1 MLAAA
6 ALAFLV
12 LVFFMPVPAAAA
24 LTCFTVV
31 VMMFTAAT
39 TTAFFFVMVMMPA
52 AAAAA
57 FFIVMMMVVTAATAA
72 AFFFVMVMMTTTAA
86 ATFLFVVMMVTAA
99 TAAALFFTMVM
110 MAAAAA
116 TAATAAVRMAF
127 NANRFERFFDFGHF
141 KTDHAEH
148 LGNIRKR
155 KHGKAFRCFGHF
167 DAAVDQR
174 GCRFLHRAKVAR
186 HMKNLFNSRTNNPE
200 TPLIV
205 NEDVVDE
212 KRARFFNGNGHGTF
226 VRIKRFMP
234 GHAFGSGQH
243 ELLGTIENG
252 LSRRGF
258 GRKEL
263 GKSRHD

>member
-12 LVFFMPVPAAAA
+12 LVFFMLVPAAAA
-24 LTCFTVV
+24 LTCFTIV
-31 VMMFTAAT
+31 VMMFTAT
-39 TTAFFFVMVMMPA
+39 TTT
-52 AAAAA
+52 A
-57 FFIVMMMVVTAATAA
+57 FFIVMMVVTTAAAA
-72 AFFFVMVMMTTTAA
+72 AFFFVMVMVVTAAAA
-86 ATFLFVVMMVTAA
+86 ATFFFVMVMMVTAA

-110 MAAAAA
+110 MAAATA
-116 TAATAAVRMAF
+116 TTAAVRMAF
-127 NANRFERFFDFGHF
+127 NANRFESFFDFGHF

-148 LGNIRKR
+148 LGNVRKR

-174 GCRFLHRAKVAR
+174 SCGFLHRAKIAG

-200 TPLIV
+200 TTLIV

-212 KRARFFNGNGHGTF
+212 KRTRFFNGNGYGTF

-243 ELLGTIENG
+243 ELPGTIKNG

>member
-12 LVFFMPVPAAAA
+12 LVFFMLVPAAAA
-24 LTCFTVV
+24 LTCFAVV

-39 TTAFFFVMVMMPA
+39 TTAFF
-52 AAAAA
+52 
-57 FFIVMMMVVTAATAA
+57 IVMMVVTTAAAA
-72 AFFFVMVMMTTTAA
+72 AFFFVMVMVVTAA
-86 ATFLFVVMMVTAA
+86 TALFFVMMMVVAAAAAAAFFIVVMMVTAA
-99 TAAALFFTMVM
+99 TAAAFFFAMVM
-110 MAAAAA
+110 MTAATA

-148 LGNIRKR
+148 LGNVRKR

-174 GCRFLHRAKVAR
+174 SCRFLHRAKIAG

-200 TPLIV
+200 TTLIV
-205 NEDVVDE
+205 NKDVVDE
-212 KRARFFNGNGHGTF
+212 KRTRFFNGNGYGTF

-243 ELLGTIENG
+243 ELLGTIKNG

>member
-39 TTAFFFVMVMMPA
+39 TTAFFFVMVMMTT

-57 FFIVMMMVVTAATAA
+57 FFI
-72 AFFFVMVMMTTTAA
+72 
-86 ATFLFVVMMVTAA
+86 VVMMVTAA

-116 TAATAAVRMAF
+116 TATTAAVRMAF

-174 GCRFLHRAKVAR
+174 SCRFLHRAKVAR

-200 TPLIV
+200 TALIV

-243 ELLGTIENG
+243 ELLGTIKNG